1 MNLGMC
7 TARVNSNVGHVF
19 TNLPPHFPR
28 KTKHSVWARI
38 RRVSDPVIISSSYDI
53 SPIIHYLLFQPVDHW
68 ENKNRTDT
76 CLCNRQFSYSR
87 AALKSAC
94 IGARERLMRA
104 FSHNSTNRHKTAAEL
119 PENNVGS
126 DVPFAQN

>member
-7 TARVNSNVGHVF
+7 TARVNSNVVHFF

-53 SPIIHYLLFQPVDHW
+53 SPIMHYLLFQPVDHW
-68 ENKNRTDT
+68 ENK
-76 CLCNRQFSYSR
+76 
-87 AALKSAC
+87 
-94 IGARERLMRA
+94 IGI
-104 FSHNSTNRHKTAAEL
+104 EL
-119 PENNVGS
+119 TLASVTGNFRIPGR
-126 DVPFAQN
+126 P

>member
-7 TARVNSNVGHVF
+7 TAQVNWNVVHVF

-68 ENKNRTDT
+68 ENK
-76 CLCNRQFSYSR
+76 
-87 AALKSAC
+87 
-94 IGARERLMRA
+94 IGI
-104 FSHNSTNRHKTAAEL
+104 EL
-119 PENNVGS
+119 TLASVTGNFRIPGR
-126 DVPFAQN
+126 P